1 MKYDPDLYFHGT
13 HLTTEVLAEGH
24 DFNLQGAAFTG
35 VCQICI
41 FVQCE
46 IISVIWSGPFK
57 VALCGDFIL
66 VTVSQMHIWNE
77 LYR

>member
-1 MKYDPDLYFHGT
+1 MTQTFIFMGLTYDCK
-13 HLTTEVLAEGH
+13 
-24 DFNLQGAAFTG
+24 LQGAALTS

-46 IISVIWSGPFK
+46 IISLICSGPFK
-57 VALCGDFIL
+57 VALCGDFL
-66 VTVSQMHIWNE
+66 MVTVSQMHIWNE